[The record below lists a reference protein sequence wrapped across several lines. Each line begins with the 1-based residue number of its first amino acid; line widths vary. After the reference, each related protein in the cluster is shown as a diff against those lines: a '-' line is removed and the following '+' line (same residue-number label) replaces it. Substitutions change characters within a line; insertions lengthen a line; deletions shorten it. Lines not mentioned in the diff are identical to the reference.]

1 MCAINTAAELLEIMR
16 LGCYDVDI
24 KDGFIEVSPV
34 FPIDDEMA
42 DLIRIY
48 KTELIKI
55 LESEQKN
62 DLKKVN

>member
-1 MCAINTAAELLEIMR
+1 MMCAINSAADLLEIMR

-24 KDGFIEVSPV
+24 KEGFIEVSPV

-42 DLIRIY
+42 DLIRMH

-55 LESEQKN
+55 LKSEK
-62 DLKKVN
+62 